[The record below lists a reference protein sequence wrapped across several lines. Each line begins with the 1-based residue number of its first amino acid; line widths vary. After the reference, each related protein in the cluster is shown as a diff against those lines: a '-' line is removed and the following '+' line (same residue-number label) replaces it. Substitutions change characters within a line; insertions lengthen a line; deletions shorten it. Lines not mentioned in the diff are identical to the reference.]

1 MTQLHA
7 IEKAYQRIIDKQ
19 EMVQSDPYRLH
30 FHIMPPVGL
39 LNDPNGFVFYQGKY
53 HIFYQWNPFA
63 TTHGQKYWGHR
74 ISSDLVHWEEAPIAL
89 APDEW
94 FDKDGCYSGSAI
106 VHDEKLYIFYTGNV
120 KDKEG
125 NRESYQCLAVSDD
138 GLHFDKK
145 GPVIEVPKGYTAHFR
160 DPKVFFKDDKWL
172 MVIGAQNLQEQGE
185 VVLYSSSDLENWF
198 YRGPL
203 TGSHRNKLGEFGY
216 MWECPDLFHLENK
229 DILIVSPQGLEA
241 KGYKFNNI
249 YQSGYFTGQV
259 DYENPSYQHGSF
271 EELDRGFDF
280 YAPQTTM
287 DETGRR
293 LLFAWMGNAEI
304 GETQQPTA
312 KYGWIHALTL
322 PRTLKWKEGK
332 LLQMPVKELEL
343 LRKNQ
348 VAYDNITIMNQQKQL
363 NGVAGNVFEL
373 QITVTDWNAEIFSLT
388 VGESTLCFDKTSSTF
403 SVERKCFNKQG
414 TESRHCR
421 LDKLENIQLFKDT
434 SSLEVFI
441 NNGEEVFTSRIFDDI
456 NEQAVSF
463 QANGQVTFDVQKWDL
478 KKIFN

>member
-1 MTQLHA
+1 MKHLHPIKKA
-7 IEKAYQRIIDKQ
+7 LQQIKEKQDIA
-19 EMVQSDPYRLH
+19 QSDPHRLH

-39 LNDPNGFVFYQGKY
+39 LNDPNGFVFYQGHY

-106 VHDEKLYIFYTGNV
+106 VHNEKLYIFYTGNV
-120 KDKEG
+120 KDHDG
-125 NRESYQCLAVSDD
+125 NRASYQCLAVSDD

-145 GPVIEVPKGYTAHFR
+145 GPIIEVPKGYTAHFR
-160 DPKVFFKDDKWL
+160 DPKVFSKDGRWF
-172 MVIGAQNLQEQGE
+172 MVIGAQNTQEQGE
-185 VVLYSSSDLENWF
+185 VILYSSPDLENWF

-203 TGSHRNKLGEFGY
+203 TGSHRNGLDNFGY
-216 MWECPDLFHLENK
+216 MWECPDLFQIK
-229 DILIVSPQGLEA
+229 DQDILIVSPQGLEA

-259 DYENPSYQHGSF
+259 DYESSAYQHGSF

-280 YAPQTTM
+280 YAPQTTV
-287 DETGRR
+287 DESGRR
-293 LLFAWMGNAEI
+293 LLFGWMGNAEV
-304 GETQQPTA
+304 GETQHPTA
-312 KYGWIHALTL
+312 EYGWIHALTL
-322 PRTLKWKEGK
+322 PRTLQWKKGK
-332 LLQMPVKELEL
+332 LFQTPVKELAV
-343 LRKNQ
+343 LRKNE
-348 VAYDNITIMNQQKQL
+348 VVYENITIINQHKQF
-363 NGVAGNVFEL
+363 NEVAGKVFEL
-373 QITVTDWNAEIFSLT
+373 QITVTDWSTNIFSLT
-388 VGESTLCFDKTSSTF
+388 VGESTLRFNQNSSTF
-403 SVERKCFNKQG
+403 SLERKCFNNQG
-414 TESRHCR
+414 TESRHCH

-441 NNGEEVFTSRIFDDI
+441 NNGEEVFTSRIFDDT

-463 QANGQVTFDVQKWDL
+463 QADGQVTFDLQKWDL
-478 KKIFN
+478 EKIFN